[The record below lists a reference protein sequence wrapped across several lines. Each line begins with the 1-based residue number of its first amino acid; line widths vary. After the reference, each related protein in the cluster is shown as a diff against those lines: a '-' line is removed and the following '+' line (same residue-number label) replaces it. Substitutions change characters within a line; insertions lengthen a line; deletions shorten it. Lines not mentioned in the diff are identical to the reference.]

1 MRLRAA
7 VWPLAALLAA
17 LPLAAAF
24 SDSLPPVPVRVGTH
38 EGYSRVA
45 FNLTSRTDYHV
56 TQEGQ
61 RVVVQFAGDVVIGAA
76 NGVPRMCSLSRA
88 APARRKSSWR
98 RERSFATGGS
108 AMLW

>member
-24 SDSLPPVPVRVGTH
+24 ADSLPPVLVRVGTH

-45 FNLTSRTDYHV
+45 FNFTSRTDYHV
-56 TQEGQ
+56 TQEGS
-61 RVVVQFAGDVVIGAA
+61 A
-76 NGVPRMCSLSRA
+76 
-88 APARRKSSWR
+88 SS
-98 RERSFATGGS
+98 SSSPVT
-108 AMLW
+108 